1 MSSKI
6 FTSGPL
12 WENGISLI
20 RIGTGILIIMFGK
33 ELFDEAMMNDYTKFL
48 KDVGMPAPRLMLT
61 LAKLTELIG
70 GACLVVGLFTRIVVV
85 PLMATMLTIIWY
97 MSEGNFFNGGTAST
111 FFLLFL
117 ALLFLGSGTFSLDY
131 VFFDKN
137 KNESQ
142 YIK

>member
-1 MSSKI
+1 MNSKI
-6 FTSGPL
+6 FTSRPL

-20 RIGTGILIIMFGK
+20 RISAGILIIMFGK
-33 ELFDEAMMNDYTKFL
+33 ELFDEAMRNDYTKFL
-48 KDVGMPAPRLMLT
+48 TDVGMPAPRMMLT
-61 LAKLTELIG
+61 LAKLIELIG

-97 MSEGNFFNGGTAST
+97 MSDGNFFNGGTAST

-131 VFFDKN
+131 VFFDKS

-142 YIK
+142 

>member
-1 MSSKI
+1 MNSKI
-6 FTSGPL
+6 FTSRPL

-20 RIGTGILIIMFGK
+20 RISAGILIIMFGK

-48 KDVGMPAPRLMLT
+48 IDVGMPAPRMMLT
-61 LAKLTELIG
+61 LAKLIELIG

-131 VFFDKN
+131 VFFDK
-137 KNESQ
+137 KNQSR
-142 YIK
+142 

>member
-1 MSSKI
+1 MNSKI
-6 FTSGPL
+6 FTSRPL

-48 KDVGMPAPRLMLT
+48 TDVGIPAPRLMLT

-70 GACLVVGLFTRIVVV
+70 GVLLVVGLFTRIVVV
-85 PLMATMLTIIWY
+85 PLMVTMLTIIWY

-117 ALLFLGSGTFSLDY
+117 TLLFLGSGTFSLDD
-131 VFFDKN
+131 VFFDK

-142 YIK
+142 

>member
-6 FTSGPL
+6 FTSKPV

-20 RIGTGILIIMFGK
+20 RICTSIMIMVYGIEI
-33 ELFDEAMMNDYTKFL
+33 FDEATMNDYIKFL
-48 KDVGMPAPRLMLT
+48 TEVGLPSPRFMLT

-70 GACLVVGLFTRIVVV
+70 GSFLLIGLFSRIVVF
-85 PLMATMLTIIWY
+85 PLMITMLTIVWY

-117 ALLFLGSGTFSLDY
+117 LFLFSGSGKFSLDY
-131 VFFDKN
+131 IFFDKAKIN
-137 KNESQ
+137 ADK
-142 YIK
+142 

>member
-1 MSSKI
+1 MNSKI
-6 FTSGPL
+6 FTSRPL

-33 ELFDEAMMNDYTKFL
+33 ELFDEAMMTDYTKFL
-48 KDVGMPAPRLMLT
+48 TDVGMPVPRLMLT
-61 LAKLTELIG
+61 LAKLIELIG

-97 MSEGNFFNGGTAST
+97 MSEGNFFSGWTAST

-117 ALLFLGSGTFSLDY
+117 SLLFLGSGTFSLDY

-142 YIK
+142 